1 MSGGKGADR
10 PPILEPGRAAC
21 PILDLYTLS
30 DTLSIAQAYERISAV
45 RRPGHN

>member
-1 MSGGKGADR
+1 M
-10 PPILEPGRAAC
+10 EPGRAAC

-30 DTLSIAQAYERISAV
+30 DTLSIAQALKRISAV